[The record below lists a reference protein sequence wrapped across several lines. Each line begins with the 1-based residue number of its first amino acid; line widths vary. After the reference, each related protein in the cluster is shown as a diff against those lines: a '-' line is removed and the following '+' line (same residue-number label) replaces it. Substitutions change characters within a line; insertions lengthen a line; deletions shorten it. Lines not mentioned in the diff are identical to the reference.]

1 MTTHSARSALFEFV
15 NIVLGVA
22 FATLGLEAFLLP
34 NGFLDGGVTGIAIL
48 MKLLF
53 GVRVSVMLPILSIPF
68 LVLAYFTVSKRIV
81 VKSIFSIAL
90 FALALEFGHFEVVT
104 EDKLLISIFGGLL
117 LGIGIGITI
126 RNGAV
131 LDGSEVLGIFVN
143 DRFGISIG
151 KVILVFNVILFSIT
165 AVLVSIETAMY
176 STLAFLVTS
185 QVTDSIIRGF
195 EDFIG
200 VTIVSSKSEEIQQA
214 ILRTLGAGM
223 TIYKGQG
230 GFGTKGQTEERL
242 IIHTIVNRIDMR
254 RLYRLLST
262 IDESAF
268 IVEFDVHCVQG
279 GVLRRYLTR
288 GNTPKASGAKLGH

>member
-1 MTTHSARSALFEFV
+1 MNNTSARSSLFEFV
-15 NIVLGVA
+15 NIILGVA
-22 FATLGLEAFLLP
+22 IASIGLEAFLLP

-48 MKLLF
+48 CNVLF
-53 GVRVSVMLPILSIPF
+53 GLRVSVMLPLLSIPF
-68 LVLAYFTVSKRIV
+68 LILAYFTVSKRIV
-81 VKSIFSIAL
+81 IKSIFSIAL

-151 KVILVFNVILFSIT
+151 KVIFGFNVVLFSIT
-165 AVLVSIETAMY
+165 AALVSIETAMY
-176 STLAFLVTS
+176 STLAFLVTA
-185 QVTDSIIRGF
+185 QVTDTVIRGF

-214 ILRTLGAGM
+214 ILSTLGAGM

-230 GFGTKGQTEERL
+230 GFGREGHTEERL
-242 IIHTIVNRIDMR
+242 IIHTIVNRIDLR
-254 RLYRLLST
+254 RLTRLLST
-262 IDESAF
+262 IDEKAF
-268 IVEFDVHCVQG
+268 VVEFDVHSVQG

-288 GNTPKASGAKLGH
+288 GKVQKASATKVGH